1 MLILIGGVV
10 IMDNST
16 IKHHHNDCIEHHA
29 TAAWA
34 QIEAT
39 KRVSKVTI
47 PNEGHVFDAKEYV
60 DSNEK

>member
-1 MLILIGGVV
+1 
-10 IMDNST
+10 MDNTT
-16 IKHHHNDCIEHHA
+16 IKRGCKDQIERHT

-34 QIEAT
+34 QIQAM
-39 KRVSKVTI
+39 KRVSKVPI

>member
-1 MLILIGGVV
+1 
-10 IMDNST
+10 MDNTT
-16 IKHHHNDCIEHHA
+16 IKRRSNDCIEHHS

-34 QIEAT
+34 QVEAM

-47 PNEGHVFDAKEYV
+47 PNEGHVLDAKEYV